1 MKDPQSWIQIGG
13 QAMSDRPKI
22 TPAENGPL
30 LVEGVATMTSYGDG
44 SIVDVGGKKAL
55 CRCGGSANKPFCDGT
70 HATNGFQSAR
80 GEGRTSDRLEH
91 YEGKGIVI
99 HDNRGIC
106 SHAGHCTDALKSVFK
121 LGEEPWIESG
131 RGLGARD
138 QGGRRELPVGGTEL
152 HHRGGRAKR
161 LERADGTGVL
171 AKRALRIHGRRR
183 HRGRRSGRGRE
194 PRARD
199 AVPLWSESEQAL
211 LRWLA
216 LEPRVRRE
224 HAVSA
229 PGQSSR

>member
-121 LGEEPWIESG
+121 LGEEPWIDPDGASAQEIKEAIESCPS
-131 RGLGARD
+131 GALSYTIEGD
-138 QGGRRELPVGGTEL
+138 APSDWSGPTAQAFAPNGPYVFTGGVDIE
-152 HHRGGRAKR
+152 
-161 LERADGTGVL
+161 GVDL
-171 AKRALRIHGRRR
+171 AEGA
-183 HRGRRSGRGRE
+183 S
-194 PRARD
+194 
-199 AVPLWSESEQAL
+199 
-211 LRWLA
+211 
-216 LEPRVRRE
+216 RE
-224 HAVSA
+224 HVTLCRCGASQNKPYCDGSHWNHA
-229 PGQSSR
+229 FDESTP